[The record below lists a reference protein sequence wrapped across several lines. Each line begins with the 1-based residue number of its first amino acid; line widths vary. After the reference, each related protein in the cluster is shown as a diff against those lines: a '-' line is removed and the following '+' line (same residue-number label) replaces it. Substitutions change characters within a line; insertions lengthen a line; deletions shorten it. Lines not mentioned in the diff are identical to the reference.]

1 MLKEEKN
8 GKLIQPQANLGIIP
22 RSLRIELEP
31 VQVTTSVVEIE
42 LEECNKY
49 GHSEQESLAVSL
61 KDAEG
66 LHGTWLG
73 ALQQRG
79 SSSWFGSW
87 AQHPVNGSISL
98 LLCAQALLNFVL

>member
-49 GHSEQESLAVSL
+49 GHSE
-61 KDAEG
+61 G
-66 LHGTWLG
+66 
-73 ALQQRG
+73 
-79 SSSWFGSW
+79 
-87 AQHPVNGSISL
+87 
-98 LLCAQALLNFVL
+98 C